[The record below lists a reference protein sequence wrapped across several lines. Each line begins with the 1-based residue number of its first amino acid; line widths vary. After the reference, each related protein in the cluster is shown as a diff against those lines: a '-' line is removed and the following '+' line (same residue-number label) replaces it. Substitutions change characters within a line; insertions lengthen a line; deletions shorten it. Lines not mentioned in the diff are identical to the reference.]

1 MEEAGKL
8 FAFLGIIFLLLSLL
22 FNLKPSL
29 PRIPGD
35 IYLDKGGFRVYIP
48 WLSSLLISVLLS
60 LFFNF
65 FR

>member
-1 MEEAGKL
+1 MEEAGKM
-8 FAFLGIIFLLLSLL
+8 FAFLGIMFLLLSLA
-22 FNLKPSL
+22 FNLMPSL

-35 IYLDKGGFRVYIP
+35 IYIDKGGFRVYIP
-48 WLSSLLISVLLS
+48 WLSSLLISVALT